1 MKVEVLWYLLP
12 AIFEILQL
20 RTWFARLERISFKH
34 TKMNGKLLTHVSN
47 NFLSVFSPERS
58 FMKCSPATHSSN
70 LIIETDKVICMDIGV
85 YVFYICLYVCIF
97 I

>member
-1 MKVEVLWYLLP
+1 
-12 AIFEILQL
+12 
-20 RTWFARLERISFKH
+20 
-34 TKMNGKLLTHVSN
+34 MNGKLLTHVSN

-85 YVFYICLYVCIF
+85 YVFYIC
-97 I
+97 